1 MFRRNFMNYGA
12 IACGVLFA
20 TVMMSNVRANDSAG
34 DQVEQAAASA
44 TPLRVVLP
52 TSTIPA
58 TAGLISSPTPT
69 YTPQA
74 EGPVQLQARQDAG
87 AVNIRADADPNA
99 DRLGSIQ
106 YGDLYPVL
114 GRYFRW
120 LQIQF
125 DSSPTGRGWVFEE
138 LVEIVGD
145 PARIPDLNESLLPT
159 QDTSIIAAT
168 QTWEALE
175 QLPGG
180 FLTLTADARVIQA
193 PSSSESSGGVAQD
206 AGGPGSN
213 VLPTYTY
220 PPNIT
225 PQAPIS
231 QIIIEETATPGDNR
245 ITISVSDGVAPIVPI
260 LILGVLGVIGLLISG
275 LRR

>member
-1 MFRRNFMNYGA
+1 MFSHYPIVRFGA
-12 IACGVLFA
+12 VMCGLLFVA
-20 TVMMSNVRANDSAG
+20 IMISRVRASEVELS
-34 DQVEQAAASA
+34 QVAQVASA

-52 TSTIPA
+52 TSTMLA
-58 TAGLISSPTPT
+58 TAGVVSSPTAT

-74 EGPVQLQARQDAG
+74 EGPVQLQAREEAG
-87 AVNIRADADPNA
+87 AVNIRANADPDS
-99 DRLGSIQ
+99 DRLGTIRH
-106 YGDLYPVL
+106 GDLYTVL

-138 LVEIVGD
+138 LVEIIGD

-180 FLTLTADARVIQA
+180 FLTLTADARVIAA
-193 PSSSESSGGVAQD
+193 PSSGETSGG
-206 AGGPGSN
+206 AGSETGNSGSG

-225 PQAPIS
+225 PQAPTG
-231 QIIIEETATPGDNR
+231 QIIIEGTATPGDTR

-260 LILGVLGVIGLLISG
+260 LILGGIGLLGLLVSV